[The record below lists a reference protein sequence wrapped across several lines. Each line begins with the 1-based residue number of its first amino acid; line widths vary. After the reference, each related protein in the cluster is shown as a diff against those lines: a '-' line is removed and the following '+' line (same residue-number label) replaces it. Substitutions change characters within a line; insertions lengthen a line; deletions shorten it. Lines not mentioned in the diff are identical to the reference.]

1 MTKMRSSSPSL
12 TASLIP
18 IGVLILGLVTLIL
31 IFGAEDIQR
40 LGQPL
45 LLIAALSSILISTI
59 FYRRTFKAF
68 KIGIAKAAMQVLPT
82 VPILLLI
89 STVAATWM
97 LSGVVPTLIC
107 YGLDMLNPSMFLFTT
122 CTVCAMISVLSGSS
136 WTTIATVGLAFMG
149 IGTMWGYHP
158 GWIAGAII
166 SGAYFGDK
174 VSPLSDTTV
183 LASSTCGVKLFPH
196 IRYMMI
202 TTIPA
207 LVVALA
213 IFTAAGLLHSGEAS
227 AQSSDMVDAL
237 HRTFNISPWCLL
249 IPLITIIILALKAG
263 TKFTLAT
270 STLLGIVGIFIFQPE
285 ILGKLEGVQYPTLTT
300 HISAIG
306 RLLVTSTSLVT
317 GNDRLDALVSTGGME
332 GMLPTIALILCA
344 MCFGGAMMG
353 SGMLFTI
360 THAVTSRLSKTRNI
374 VISTVA
380 TGLMLNSCTGDQ
392 YLSIILN
399 GNLYRNLYRRR
410 GLEPRLLSRSI
421 EDSTSVTSVL
431 IPWNSCGLTQSA
443 VLGVATLTYLPYC
456 IFNIASPLITIIVAS
471 AGFKVRAKMH
481 THPNAAP
488 AA

>member
-1 MTKMRSSSPSL
+1 MNQIRSPRPSL
-12 TASLIP
+12 AASLIP
-18 IGVLILGLVTLIL
+18 VGVLIFGLVTLIS
-31 IFGAEDIQR
+31 IYGAEDIQS

-45 LLIAALSSILISTI
+45 LLVAAITAVAISVT
-59 FYRRTFKAF
+59 FYRRSLRAF
-68 KIGIAKAAMQVLPT
+68 RIGLTKAAIQVLPT
-82 VPILLLI
+82 IPILLLI
-89 STVAATWM
+89 ATVASTWM

-107 YGLDMLNPSMFLFTT
+107 YGLELLNPVMFLFTT
-122 CTVCAMISVLSGSS
+122 CAVCAVISVLSGSS

-149 IGTMWGYHP
+149 IGTLWGYHP
-158 GWIAGAII
+158 GWTAGAII

-207 LVVALA
+207 LAVALTVF
-213 IFTAAGLLHSGEAS
+213 IIAGVFHSGES
-227 AQSSDMVDAL
+227 GMQSSGILEAL
-237 HRTFNISPWCLL
+237 HDTFNITPWCLL
-249 IPLITIIILALKAG
+249 IPLITIIILAFRAG
-263 TKFTLAT
+263 TKLTLAT
-270 STLLGIVGIFIFQPE
+270 STLLGIAGIFMFQPE
-285 ILGKLEGVQYPTLTT
+285 ILGRIENVTEPDFLTHLT
-300 HISAIG
+300 ATG
-306 RLLVTSTSLVT
+306 RLLVTSTSIAT
-317 GNDRLDALVSTGGME
+317 GNEQLDALASTGGME
-332 GMLPTIALILCA
+332 GMLPTIILILCA

-360 THAVTSRLSKTRNI
+360 THAITSRLSKTRNI
-374 VISTVA
+374 VISTVT

-456 IFNIASPLITIIVAS
+456 IFNIVSPIITIIVAS
-471 AGFKVRAKMH
+471 IGFKVHAVAHRRV
-481 THPNAAP
+481 TT
-488 AA
+488 

>member
-1 MTKMRSSSPSL
+1 MNIMRSSRPSL
-12 TASLIP
+12 LASLIP
-18 IGVLILGLVTLIL
+18 IGVLIFGLVTLIL
-31 IFGAEDIQR
+31 IFGAEDIQS

-45 LLIAALSSILISTI
+45 LLVAAIASTAISVM
-59 FYRRTFKAF
+59 FYRRTLRAF
-68 KIGIAKAAMQVLPT
+68 RIGIAKAAVQVLPT

-107 YGLDMLNPSMFLFTT
+107 YGLDMLNPTLFLFTT
-122 CTVCAMISVLSGSS
+122 CTVCALISVLSGSS

-149 IGTMWGYHP
+149 IGTLWDYHP

-183 LASSTCGVKLFPH
+183 LASSTCGVRLFPH

-207 LVVALA
+207 LILAL
-213 IFTAAGLLHSGEAS
+213 IVFTAVGIFHSGDSSE
-227 AQSSDMVDAL
+227 QSSSMVDAL
-237 HRTFNISPWCLL
+237 HGTFNITPWCLL
-249 IPLITIIILALKAG
+249 IPLITIIILALRAG
-263 TKFTLAT
+263 TKLTLTA
-270 STLLGIVGIFIFQPE
+270 STMLGIAGIFLFQPD
-285 ILGKLEGVQYPTLTT
+285 ILAKLEGTQAASALT

-306 RLLVTSTSLVT
+306 RLLVTSTELPT
-317 GNDRLDALVSTGGME
+317 GNEQLDALVATGGMQ

-374 VISTVA
+374 VISTVV

-410 GLEPRLLSRSI
+410 GLDPRLLSRSI

-443 VLGVATLTYLPYC
+443 VLGVATLTYLPCC
-456 IFNIASPLITIIVAS
+456 IFNIASPLITILVAS
-471 AGFKVRAKMH
+471 IGFRIRQVSYTGA
-481 THPNAAP
+481 TA
-488 AA
+488 

>member
-18 IGVLILGLVTLIL
+18 IGVLILGLVTLII

-45 LLIAALSSILISTI
+45 LLLAAVTSVLVSVL
-59 FYRRTFKAF
+59 FYRRTAKAF
-68 KIGIAKAAMQVLPT
+68 KIGIAKAATQVLPT

-107 YGLDMLNPSMFLFTT
+107 YGLEILNPTLFLFTT
-122 CTVCAMISVLSGSS
+122 CTVCALISVLSGSS

-149 IGTMWGYHP
+149 IGTLWGYHP

-207 LVVALA
+207 LAIALTVFA
-213 IFTAAGLLHSGEAS
+213 LVGIFHTGNTD
-227 AQSSDMVDAL
+227 AQSSDMVEAL
-237 HRTFNISPWCLL
+237 HRTSAITPWSLL
-249 IPLITIIILALKAG
+249 IPLITIIILALRAG
-263 TKFTLAT
+263 TKLTLTA
-270 STLLGIVGIFIFQPE
+270 STLLGIAGIFAFQPD
-285 ILGKLEGVQYPTLTT
+285 ILARLEGVTETSIST
-300 HISAIG
+300 HIAAVC
-306 RLLVTSTSLVT
+306 RLLVTSTSLST
-317 GNDRLDALVSTGGME
+317 GNDRLDDLVSTGGME

-360 THAVTSRLSKTRNI
+360 THAITSRLSKTRNI
-374 VISTVA
+374 VISTVL

-443 VLGVATLTYLPYC
+443 VLGVATLTYLPCC
-456 IFNIASPLITIIVAS
+456 IFNIASPLITIFVAS
-471 AGFKVRAKMH
+471 IGFRVRASLR
-481 THPNAAP
+481 TSVAA
-488 AA
+488 

>member
-1 MTKMRSSSPSL
+1 MNIMRSSRPSL
-12 TASLIP
+12 SASLIP
-18 IGVLILGLVTLIL
+18 IGVLIFGLVTLIL
-31 IFGAEDIQR
+31 IFGAEDIQS

-45 LLIAALSSILISTI
+45 LLVAAITSTAISVI
-59 FYRRTFKAF
+59 FYRRTFRAF
-68 KIGIAKAAMQVLPT
+68 RIGIAKAAVQVLPT

-107 YGLDMLNPSMFLFTT
+107 YGLDMLNPTMFLFTT
-122 CTVCAMISVLSGSS
+122 CSVCALISVLSGSS

-149 IGTMWGYHP
+149 IGTLWDYHP

-183 LASSTCGVKLFPH
+183 LASSTCEVRLFPH

-207 LVVALA
+207 LILSLIVFMIAG
-213 IFTAAGLLHSGEAS
+213 IFHSGNTSE
-227 AQSSDMVDAL
+227 QSSGMIDAL
-237 HRTFNISPWCLL
+237 HSTFDITPWCLL
-249 IPLITIIILALKAG
+249 IPLITIIILALRAG
-263 TKFTLAT
+263 TKLTLTA
-270 STLLGIVGIFIFQPE
+270 STLLGIAGIFMFQPE
-285 ILGKLEGVQYPTLTT
+285 ILVRLEGSQTASTLT

-306 RLLVTSTSLVT
+306 HLLVTSTELPT
-317 GNDRLDALVSTGGME
+317 GNEQLDALVATGGME

-374 VISTVA
+374 VISTVV

-410 GLEPRLLSRSI
+410 GLDPRLLSRSI

-456 IFNIASPLITIIVAS
+456 IFNIASPLVTILVAS
-471 AGFKVRAKMH
+471 IGFRIRPASY
-481 THPNAAP
+481 TNATA
-488 AA
+488 

>member
-1 MTKMRSSSPSL
+1 MNIMHSSRPSL
-12 TASLIP
+12 LASLIP
-18 IGVLILGLVTLIL
+18 IGVLIFGLVTLIL
-31 IFGAEDIQR
+31 IFGAEDIQS

-45 LLIAALSSILISTI
+45 LLVAAITSTAISVI
-59 FYRRTFKAF
+59 FYRRTFRAF
-68 KIGIAKAAMQVLPT
+68 RIGIAKAAVQVLPT

-89 STVAATWM
+89 STVATTWM

-107 YGLDMLNPSMFLFTT
+107 YGLDMLNPTMFLFTT
-122 CTVCAMISVLSGSS
+122 CTVCALISVLSGSS

-149 IGTMWGYHP
+149 IGTLWDYHP

-183 LASSTCGVKLFPH
+183 LASSTCGVRLFPH

-207 LVVALA
+207 LILALIVFMVAGV
-213 IFTAAGLLHSGEAS
+213 FHSGNSSE
-227 AQSSDMVDAL
+227 QSSDMIDAL
-237 HRTFNISPWCLL
+237 HSTFDITPWCLL
-249 IPLITIIILALKAG
+249 IPLITIIILALRAG
-263 TKFTLAT
+263 TKLTLTA
-270 STLLGIVGIFIFQPE
+270 STLLGIAGIFMFQPE
-285 ILGKLEGVQYPTLTT
+285 ILAKLEGSQTASTLT
-300 HISAIG
+300 HISTIG
-306 RLLVTSTSLVT
+306 HLLVTSTELQT
-317 GNDRLDALVSTGGME
+317 GNEQLDALAATGGME

-374 VISTVA
+374 VISTVV

-410 GLEPRLLSRSI
+410 GLDPRLLSRSI

-443 VLGVATLTYLPYC
+443 VLGVTTLTYLPFC
-456 IFNIASPLITIIVAS
+456 IFNIASPLITILVAS
-471 AGFKVRAKMH
+471 IGFRIRPASY
-481 THPNAAP
+481 TNATV
-488 AA
+488 

>member
-1 MTKMRSSSPSL
+1 MNIMHSSRPSL
-12 TASLIP
+12 LASLIP
-18 IGVLILGLVTLIL
+18 VGVLIFGLVTLIL
-31 IFGAEDIQR
+31 IFGAEDIQS

-45 LLIAALSSILISTI
+45 LLVAAIASVAISVT
-59 FYRRTFKAF
+59 FYRRTFRAF
-68 KIGIAKAAMQVLPT
+68 RIGIAKAAVQVLPT

-107 YGLDMLNPSMFLFTT
+107 YGLDMLNPTLFLFTT
-122 CTVCAMISVLSGSS
+122 CTVCALISVLSGSS

-149 IGTMWGYHP
+149 IGTLWDYHP

-183 LASSTCGVKLFPH
+183 LASSTCGVRLFPH

-207 LVVALA
+207 LILAL
-213 IFTAAGLLHSGEAS
+213 IVFTAVGIFHSGDS
-227 AQSSDMVDAL
+227 SQQSSGMVDAL
-237 HRTFNISPWCLL
+237 HASFNITPWCLL
-249 IPLITIIILALKAG
+249 IPLITIIILALRAG
-263 TKFTLAT
+263 TKLTLMA
-270 STLLGIVGIFIFQPE
+270 STLLGIAGIFLFQPD
-285 ILGKLEGVQYPTLTT
+285 ILAKLEGTQAASALT

-306 RLLVTSTSLVT
+306 RLLVTSTELPT
-317 GNDRLDALVSTGGME
+317 GHEQLDALVATGGMQ

-374 VISTVA
+374 VISTVV

-410 GLEPRLLSRSI
+410 GLDPRLLSRSI

-443 VLGVATLTYLPYC
+443 VLGVATLTYLPCC
-456 IFNIASPLITIIVAS
+456 IFNIASPLITILVAS
-471 AGFKVRAKMH
+471 IGFRIRPVSYTGA
-481 THPNAAP
+481 TA
-488 AA
+488 

>member
-1 MTKMRSSSPSL
+1 MNIMRSSRPSL
-12 TASLIP
+12 SASLIP
-18 IGVLILGLVTLIL
+18 IGVLIFGLVTLIL
-31 IFGAEDIQR
+31 IFGAEDIQS

-45 LLIAALSSILISTI
+45 LLVAAITSTTISVI
-59 FYRRTFKAF
+59 FYRRTFRAF
-68 KIGIAKAAMQVLPT
+68 RIGIAKASVQVLPT

-107 YGLDMLNPSMFLFTT
+107 YGLDMLNPTMFLFTT
-122 CTVCAMISVLSGSS
+122 CSVCALISVLSGSS

-149 IGTMWGYHP
+149 IGTLWDYHP

-183 LASSTCGVKLFPH
+183 LASSTCGVRLFPH

-207 LVVALA
+207 LILSLIVFMIAG
-213 IFTAAGLLHSGEAS
+213 IFHSGNTSE
-227 AQSSDMVDAL
+227 QSSGMIDAL
-237 HRTFNISPWCLL
+237 HSTFDITPWCLL
-249 IPLITIIILALKAG
+249 IPLITIIILALRAG
-263 TKFTLAT
+263 TKLTLTA
-270 STLLGIVGIFIFQPE
+270 STLLGIAGIFMFQPE
-285 ILGKLEGVQYPTLTT
+285 ILVRLEGSQTASTLT

-306 RLLVTSTSLVT
+306 HLLVTSTELPT
-317 GNDRLDALVSTGGME
+317 GNEQLDALVATGGME

-374 VISTVA
+374 VISTVV

-410 GLEPRLLSRSI
+410 GLDPRLLSRSI

-456 IFNIASPLITIIVAS
+456 IFNIASPLVTILVAS
-471 AGFKVRAKMH
+471 IGFRIRPASY
-481 THPNAAP
+481 TNATA
-488 AA
+488 

>member
-1 MTKMRSSSPSL
+1 MNIMRSSRPSL
-12 TASLIP
+12 SASLIP
-18 IGVLILGLVTLIL
+18 IGVLIFGLVTLIL
-31 IFGAEDIQR
+31 IFGAEDIQS

-45 LLIAALSSILISTI
+45 LLVAAITSTAISVI
-59 FYRRTFKAF
+59 FYRRTFRAF
-68 KIGIAKAAMQVLPT
+68 RIGIAKAAVQVLPT

-107 YGLDMLNPSMFLFTT
+107 YGLDMLNPTMFLFTT
-122 CTVCAMISVLSGSS
+122 CSVCALISVLSGSS

-149 IGTMWGYHP
+149 IGTLWDYHP

-183 LASSTCGVKLFPH
+183 LASSTCGVRLFPH

-207 LVVALA
+207 LILSLIVFMIAG
-213 IFTAAGLLHSGEAS
+213 IFHSGNTSE
-227 AQSSDMVDAL
+227 QSSGMIDAL
-237 HRTFNISPWCLL
+237 HSTFDITPWCLL
-249 IPLITIIILALKAG
+249 IPLITIIILALRAG
-263 TKFTLAT
+263 TKLTLTA
-270 STLLGIVGIFIFQPE
+270 STLLGIAGIFMFQPE
-285 ILGKLEGVQYPTLTT
+285 ILVRLEGSQTASTLT

-306 RLLVTSTSLVT
+306 HLLVTSTELPT
-317 GNDRLDALVSTGGME
+317 GNEQLDALVATGGME

-374 VISTVA
+374 VISTVV

-410 GLEPRLLSRSI
+410 GLDPRLLSRSI

-456 IFNIASPLITIIVAS
+456 IFNIASPLVTILVAS
-471 AGFKVRAKMH
+471 IGFRIRPASY
-481 THPNAAP
+481 TNATA
-488 AA
+488 

>member
-1 MTKMRSSSPSL
+1 MSHIHSSSPSL

-18 IGVLILGLVTLIL
+18 IATLILGLLTLIL
-31 IFGAEDIQR
+31 IFGAEDIQL

-45 LLIAALSSILISTI
+45 LLLAAVVSILISII
-59 FYRRTFKAF
+59 FYRRPGKSY
-68 KIGIAKAAMQVLPT
+68 KIGICKAAGQVLPT
-82 VPILLLI
+82 LPLLLLI
-89 STVAATWM
+89 STVSATWM

-107 YGLDMLNPSMFLFTT
+107 YGLDLLNPTLFLFTA
-122 CTVCAMISVLSGSS
+122 CSVSALISVLSGSS

-149 IGTMWGYHP
+149 IGTLWGYNP
-158 GWIAGAII
+158 GWTAGAII

-207 LVVALA
+207 MSLALVVFA
-213 IFTAAGLLHSGEAS
+213 IAGLFHSGNSDEM
-227 AQSSDMVDAL
+227 SSDMVDAL
-237 HRTFNISPWCLL
+237 HNTFDITPWCLL
-249 IPLITIIILALKAG
+249 IPLTTIIILAMRAG
-263 TKFTLAT
+263 TKLTLTA
-270 STLLGIVGIFIFQPE
+270 STLLGIAGIFIFQPD
-285 ILGKLEGVQYPTLTT
+285 IIHRLENGAQASFPTHFNTVV
-300 HISAIG
+300 H
-306 RLLVTSTSLVT
+306 LLATSTSLST
-317 GNDRLDALVSTGGME
+317 GNEQLDSLVATGGME

-360 THAVTSRLSKTRNI
+360 THAITSRLSKTRNI
-374 VISTVA
+374 VASTVL

-399 GNLYRNLYRRR
+399 GNLFRNLYRRR

-431 IPWNSCGLTQSA
+431 IPWNSCGITQST

-456 IFNIASPLITIIVAS
+456 IFNVASPLITILVA
-471 AGFKVRAKMH
+471 AIGFRTRIKTRVEV
-481 THPNAAP
+481 AA
-488 AA
+488 

>member
-1 MTKMRSSSPSL
+1 MNHIRSSSPSL
-12 TASLIP
+12 AASLIP
-18 IGVLILGLVTLIL
+18 IATLIFGLVTLIL

-45 LLIAALSSILISTI
+45 LLLAAVVSVLISVTL
-59 FYRRTFKAF
+59 YRRTAKAF
-68 KIGIAKAAMQVLPT
+68 KIGIYKAAVQVLPT

-107 YGLDMLNPSMFLFTT
+107 YGLELLNPTLFLFTA
-122 CTVCAMISVLSGSS
+122 CTICALISVLSGSS

-149 IGTMWGYHP
+149 IGTLWGYHP

-207 LVVALA
+207 LSIALVVFAVVG
-213 IFTAAGLLHSGEAS
+213 ILHSGNSNEM
-227 AQSSDMVDAL
+227 SSDMIDAL
-237 HRTFNISPWCLL
+237 HNTFAINPWCLL
-249 IPLITIIILALKAG
+249 IPAITIIILAMRAG
-263 TKFTLAT
+263 TKLTLTA
-270 STLLGIVGIFIFQPE
+270 STLLGIAGIFIFQPD
-285 ILGKLEGVQYPTLTT
+285 ILARLENSAVASLPT
-300 HISAIG
+300 HVNAVAH
-306 RLLVTSTSLVT
+306 LLVTSTTLST
-317 GNDRLDALVSTGGME
+317 GNEQLDALVSTGGME

-360 THAVTSRLSKTRNI
+360 THAITSRLSKTRNI
-374 VISTVA
+374 VISTVL

-443 VLGVATLTYLPYC
+443 VLGVATLTYLPCC
-456 IFNIASPLITIIVAS
+456 IFNIASPLVTIFIAS
-471 AGFKVRAKMH
+471 IGFRTRLRSQVEVTA
-481 THPNAAP
+481 
-488 AA
+488 